1 MWYNKLVK
9 RLRNNQKERGKL
21 KMKKLSKIF
30 TVVSVIFFIWLALSW
45 IDVIADNGMPNPQHS
60 KYNLIGILIDL
71 YE

>member
-1 MWYNKLVK
+1 
-9 RLRNNQKERGKL
+9 
-21 KMKKLSKIF
+21 MKKLSKIF
-30 TVVSVIFFIWLALSW
+30 TVLSVIFFIWLALSW